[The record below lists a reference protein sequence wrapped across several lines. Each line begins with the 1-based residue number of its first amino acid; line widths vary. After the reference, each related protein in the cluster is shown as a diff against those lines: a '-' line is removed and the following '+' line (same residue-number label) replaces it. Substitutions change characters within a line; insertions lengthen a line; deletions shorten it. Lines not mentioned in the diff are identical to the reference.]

1 MLLYP
6 LIAILLCLSGFYIVK
21 LTQNVY
27 LGWVSLLVIDL
38 YSYGFGNRQGM
49 VGALHLSPG
58 DGISMCLLVAGALRS
73 IPRMKESNT
82 PRMLAFG
89 YFFLIF
95 LSYARGVFING
106 FTTASNEARG
116 LVAPIAGVLYFLTA
130 PVDEESIRKYID
142 AYILYGVGLL
152 VIAVLAY
159 AGFNVGAE
167 AWAQSDTA
175 SAGIDGRLLPSAPA
189 AALAICFLLTLARAQ
204 YRQSSVWYRFLPI
217 LFLGMAIY
225 LRHRT
230 VWMMLIVCG
239 LCLPFVEQKLTR
251 RFLAIGF
258 AIAILVGAVLLVQ
271 PQIVTENSSQFED
284 STQNTGTFMW
294 RVNSWAQ
301 LVWDEDQTVL
311 TVLTGDEMGHGSWRY
326 VPEAGKYEDV
336 APHSEYVSEYTRVGL
351 IGVIFLVIYIVWPLK
366 YTLRR
371 SKDDNLA
378 VDPSWGTWALV
389 VIGAMVYGFTYSIE
403 GDFYA
408 LIAIANAMV
417 VAHRRDSES
426 EAPELVRL
434 PA

>member
-189 AALAICFLLTLARAQ
+189 AALAICFFLTLARAQ
-204 YRQSSVWYRFLPI
+204 YRQSSVWYRFLPM

-271 PQIVTENSSQFED
+271 PQVVTENSSQFED